1 MSLGH
6 EKDLELLAARRWR
19 VALTLTTIMVS
30 AYFGF
35 ILLIAYDK
43 PLMGQLVL
51 GGSVSIGVLLGAM
64 VIALAPVLTGIYVR
78 WTNQH
83 YDHAIG
89 TINGLKRDAE
99 GLAQAAQAASSVAPA
114 PAVPP
119 VGTFARPRTPLP
131 VAQGTDPA
139 AASPNA
145 PGSKPRS
152 EVRQ

>member
-6 EKDLELLAARRWR
+6 VKDLELLAARRWR
-19 VALTLTTIMVS
+19 VALTLTIIMVS

-43 PLMGQLVL
+43 PLMGRLVL
-51 GGSVSIGVLLGAM
+51 GGSVSVGVLLGAL

-99 GLAQAAQAASSVAPA
+99 AASAANAALNVAPG

-139 AASPNA
+139 AAN
-145 PGSKPRS
+145 GSTATATSRP

>member
-6 EKDLELLAARRWR
+6 VKDLELLAARRWR
-19 VALTLTTIMVS
+19 VALTLTIIMVS

-43 PLMGQLVL
+43 PLMGQLVF

-99 GLAQAAQAASSVAPA
+99 AISAGTTVAPG
-114 PAVPP
+114 PAVPS

-139 AASPNA
+139 AASPSA
-145 PGSKPRS
+145 PPRP

>member
-6 EKDLELLAARRWR
+6 VKDLELLAARRWR
-19 VALTLTTIMVS
+19 VALLLTIVMVS

-43 PLMGQLVL
+43 PLMGQLVF

-64 VIALAPVLTGIYVR
+64 VIALAPILTGIYVR

-99 GLAQAAQAASSVAPA
+99 AISAGTSVAPA
-114 PAVPP
+114 PSVPP

-131 VAQGTDPA
+131 IAQGTDPA
-139 AASPNA
+139 APNSTATPASPR
-145 PGSKPRS
+145 P

>member
-19 VALTLTTIMVS
+19 VAVTLTAVMVS

-43 PLMGQLVL
+43 PLMGELVW
-51 GGSVSIGVLLGAM
+51 GGSVSIGVIVGAL
-64 VIALAPVLTGIYVR
+64 VIALAPILTGIYVR

-83 YDHAIG
+83 YDHAVKAL
-89 TINGLKRDAE
+89 GLTRP
-99 GLAQAAQAASSVAPA
+99 AATSV

-119 VGTFARPRTPLP
+119 VGTFARARTPLP
-131 VAQGTDPA
+131 VAQGTDPQ
-139 AASPNA
+139 A
-145 PGSKPRS
+145 PAPTKPRS
-152 EVRQ
+152 EVRS